1 MLDAIKERI
10 GVIVG
15 LGTAFLVLVL
25 LPPFLPT
32 YYVSLMTQSLI
43 YGIVATSLDIILG
56 YTAMPSLGHGA
67 YFAIGAY
74 TTALLATK
82 TGAGLAITL
91 PASILTAAAA
101 AAVLALFAL
110 RASWVYFLMITLA
123 FAMCVYGLIDQW
135 VSFTGGENGIEDI
148 VRPSIGLS
156 IDLSNTISYHY
167 FVLFFFVIC
176 MILMFLLIRSPFGRT
191 LVGIRDNAT
200 RMQVLG
206 FNVWLH
212 KYLDFII
219 AGAFAGLGGCLY
231 SYYNR
236 FIGPSDAD
244 LAHCMEF
251 FLMVSIGGQ
260 GTLIGPNIG
269 AFLITFLKYMVSSY
283 TQRWLMI
290 LAFVYILCARFAPR
304 GILGLLEHFKK
315 REEVTT

>member
-10 GVIVG
+10 WVIAG
-15 LGTAFLVLVL
+15 LGVAFLVLVL

-56 YTAMPSLGHGA
+56 YTHMPSLGHGA

-74 TTALLATK
+74 TTALLATRCD
-82 TGAGLAITL
+82 AGLAITL

-135 VSFTGGENGIEDI
+135 VSFTGGENGIENI
-148 VRPSIGLS
+148 VRPSIGLP
-156 IDLSNTISYHY
+156 IDLADTVSYHY
-167 FVLFFFVIC
+167 FVLFFFVIS

-191 LVGIRDNAT
+191 LIGIRDSAT

-212 KYLDFII
+212 KYLAFII

-231 SYYNR
+231 SYYNS

-260 GTLIGPNIG
+260 GTLVGPNIG
-269 AFLITFLKYMVSSY
+269 AFLITFLKYLVSSY

-290 LAFVYILCARFAPR
+290 LALVYILCARFAPR
-304 GILGLLEHFKK
+304 GLIGLLQHLIK
-315 REEVTT
+315 RKEVTT

>member
-1 MLDAIKERI
+1 MWDTIKARI
-10 GVIVG
+10 W
-15 LGTAFLVLVL
+15 VLTGFGIALLILAL

-56 YTAMPSLGHGA
+56 YTGMPSLGHGA

-74 TTALLATK
+74 TTGLLATRC
-82 TGAGLAITL
+82 GAGLAITL

-101 AAVLALFAL
+101 ASLLGLLAL
-110 RASWVYFLMITLA
+110 RATWVYFLMITLA

-148 VRPSIGLS
+148 VRPSIGLP
-156 IDLSNTISYHY
+156 IDLADTIAYHY
-167 FVLFFFVIC
+167 FVLFLFVIC
-176 MILMFLLIRSPFGRT
+176 ITLMFLLIRSPFGRT
-191 LVGIRDNAT
+191 LIGIRDSAT

-212 KYLDFII
+212 KYLAFII

-260 GTLIGPNIG
+260 GTLVGPNIG
-269 AFLITFLKYMVSSY
+269 AFLITFLKYLVSSY

-290 LAFVYILCARFAPR
+290 LALVYILCARFAPR
-304 GILGLLEHFKK
+304 GLIGLMDHFKK
-315 REEVTT
+315 REEVTA

>member
-1 MLDAIKERI
+1 MLDAIKARI
-10 GVIVG
+10 WVIAG
-15 LGTAFLVLVL
+15 LGAAFLLLFL

-74 TTALLATK
+74 TTALLATR
-82 TGAGLAITL
+82 TGAGLAVTL
-91 PASILTAAAA
+91 PASIVTAALAA
-101 AAVLALFAL
+101 ALLGLLAL
-110 RASWVYFLMITLA
+110 RATWVYFLMITLA
-123 FAMCVYGLIDQW
+123 FAMCIYGLIDQW
-135 VSFTGGENGIEDI
+135 VAFTGGENGIENI
-148 VRPSIGLS
+148 VRPDIGLPV
-156 IDLSNTISYHY
+156 DLSGTIAYHY

-191 LVGIRDNAT
+191 LVGIRDSAT
-200 RMQVLG
+200 RMEVLG

-212 KYLDFII
+212 KYIAFII

-244 LAHCMEF
+244 LSHCMEF

-260 GTLIGPNIG
+260 GTLVGPNIG
-269 AFLITFLKYMVSSY
+269 AFLITFLKYLVSSY
-283 TQRWLMI
+283 TERWLMI

-304 GILGLLEHFKK
+304 GLIGLREHFKK